1 MKFKHKIDKFVSTLS
16 ERISSGGVSQ
26 LEIKAEGERDIFGN
40 MPALARK
47 AAAEGIVLLKN
58 NNALPYKL
66 DTKISVFG
74 RCQLDYFYVG
84 YGSGGD
90 VNAPYF
96 VNVIDGIKNAG
107 GHVNEWL
114 LEYYKDF
121 TKNNPAP
128 HGFWGHWPMNFEEPS
143 LDDKMIERASE
154 ESDVALV
161 VIGRAAGED
170 RENTLTKGSYYLT
183 DEERNLLDNVCNHF
197 SNVTV
202 LLDCGNIIDMQWV
215 LDYEERLRGII
226 YAWQGGMESGNA
238 IADVLFGRVN
248 PSGRLTDTIAVRY
261 EDYPSAMHF
270 GNKLFNTYVE
280 DIFVGYR
287 YFETFSKEKAL
298 FPFGYGL
305 SYTNFDI
312 EVLDFKADND
322 KIKVE
327 VRVTNIGDVAGK
339 EVVELYANAP
349 QGKLSKPVMSL
360 VAFDKTINLEPKES
374 QKITLEVPVYLL
386 ASFDDTGA
394 TGHKYSYILEKG
406 EYKFFIG
413 ENVRDLDEAG
423 SFELKEDIVL
433 EELEAVCA
441 PKEYM
446 DRIVA
451 FKVNGSFI
459 PKKVALKPEKPY
471 LRKRILD
478 NLPKEIG
485 HVVHNYNFSQV
496 KSGEISVE
504 KFISSLTN
512 QELEAL
518 TRGEGGMDS
527 SYGVTGNA
535 GAFGGIIP
543 ELNKKGVPAVITTD
557 GPAGI
562 RIRKYTSLLP
572 CGTALASTF
581 NTRLVEELCS
591 EMGKE
596 LKNAGSNVLLAPGMN
611 IHRNPLCGRNFEYY
625 SEDPL
630 VAGLCAAA
638 DTRGIQSHA
647 GIGTSI
653 KHFAANNQEDNRMYV
668 NEHISERA
676 MREIYLKGFEIAVKT
691 AQPMTI
697 MSSYNLVNGVHTA
710 NSHDLLTAAARDEWG
725 FAGYVMTD
733 WGTSEDMSGLFAYK
747 YNLKYGHSTSRECV
761 LAGNDLQMPGQ
772 KGNRQEIVASVA
784 DGTLPLGQ
792 LQTCAYRILNVVL
805 QSLAYDDCKPYG
817 DQFDLAE
824 AVTVTKA

>member
-26 LEIKAEGERDIFGN
+26 LEVQAEGERDIFGN

-596 LKNAGSNVLLAPGMN
+596 LKNAAGVNQGALRGTAVHRVMECLDFKSLCDIDTKDHVAVSAFVKKSMDEMLKKGLITDDMYRLTRPKLIEQFISSDVAARMAQADKRGDLYKEKPFVMDYEGVLVQGIIDVFWLENDKIVLLDYKTDRVNAAKEL
-611 IHRNPLCGRNFEYY
+611 IDRYSTQLKLYADALGRIFSTDGKSIQADERLIYSFRLQQTIVTCREY
-625 SEDPL
+625 
-630 VAGLCAAA
+630 
-638 DTRGIQSHA
+638 
-647 GIGTSI
+647 
-653 KHFAANNQEDNRMYV
+653 K
-668 NEHISERA
+668 
-676 MREIYLKGFEIAVKT
+676 K
-691 AQPMTI
+691 
-697 MSSYNLVNGVHTA
+697 
-710 NSHDLLTAAARDEWG
+710 
-725 FAGYVMTD
+725 
-733 WGTSEDMSGLFAYK
+733 
-747 YNLKYGHSTSRECV
+747 
-761 LAGNDLQMPGQ
+761 
-772 KGNRQEIVASVA
+772 
-784 DGTLPLGQ
+784 
-792 LQTCAYRILNVVL
+792 
-805 QSLAYDDCKPYG
+805 
-817 DQFDLAE
+817 
-824 AVTVTKA
+824 

>member
-26 LEIKAEGERDIFGN
+26 LEVKAEGERDIFGN

-47 AAAEGIVLLKN
+47 AASEGIVLLKN

-305 SYTNFDI
+305 SYSNFDI

-413 ENVRDLDEAG
+413 ENVRDVDEAG
-423 SFELKEDIVL
+423 SFELKEDRVL

-504 KFISSLTN
+504 KFVSSLTN

-527 SYGVTGNA
+527 SYGVAGNA

-611 IHRNPLCGRNFEYY
+611 IHRNPLCGRNFEYF

-630 VAGLCAAA
+630 LTGKMAVAFV
-638 DTRGIQSHA
+638 RGIQSSGGSA
-647 GIGTSI
+647 CP
-653 KHFAANNQEDNRMYV
+653 KHFACNNQESSRTINNSIV
-668 NEHISERA
+668 SQRA
-676 MREIYLKGFEIAVKT
+676 LREIYLKGFEICVKE
-691 AQPMTI
+691 AKPLNIMT
-697 MSSYNLVNGVHTA
+697 SYNKINGVW
-710 NSHDLLTAAARDEWG
+710 SHYNYDLATTVLRKEWG
-725 FAGYVMTD
+725 FDGCVMTD
-733 WGTSEDMSGLFAYK
+733 W
-747 YNLKYGHSTSRECV
+747 
-761 LAGNDLQMPGQ
+761 
-772 KGNRQEIVASVA
+772 
-784 DGTLPLGQ
+784 
-792 LQTCAYRILNVVL
+792 
-805 QSLAYDDCKPYG
+805 
-817 DQFDLAE
+817 
-824 AVTVTKA
+824 

>member
-26 LEIKAEGERDIFGN
+26 LEVKAEGERDIFGN

-143 LDDKMIERASE
+143 IDDKMIERASE

-183 DEERNLLDNVCNHF
+183 DEERTLLDNVCNHF

-202 LLDCGNIIDMQWV
+202 LLDCGNIIDMQWA

-248 PSGRLTDTIAVRY
+248 PSGRLTDTVAVRY
-261 EDYPSAMHF
+261 EDYPSAKHF
-270 GNKLFNTYVE
+270 GNRLYNTYVE

-312 EVLDFKADND
+312 EVLDFKSDND
-322 KIKVE
+322 KIMVE
-327 VRVTNIGDVAGK
+327 VRATNIGDVAGK
-339 EVVELYANAP
+339 EVVELYASVP

-413 ENVRDLDEAG
+413 ENVRDVDEAG
-423 SFELKEDIVL
+423 SFELKEDRVL
-433 EELEAVCA
+433 EELEAVCT

-504 KFISSLTN
+504 KFVSSLTN

-527 SYGVTGNA
+527 SYGVAGNA

-562 RIRKYTSLLP
+562 RIRKYTSLIP

-581 NTRLVEELCS
+581 NTSLVEELCS

-611 IHRNPLCGRNFEYY
+611 IHRNPLCGRNFEYF

-630 VAGLCAAA
+630 LTGKMAAA
-638 DTRGIQSHA
+638 FVRGIQSSGGSA
-647 GIGTSI
+647 CP
-653 KHFAANNQEDNRMYV
+653 KHFACNNQESSRTINNSIV
-668 NEHISERA
+668 SQRA
-676 MREIYLKGFEIAVKT
+676 LREIYLKGFEICVKE
-691 AQPMTI
+691 AKPLNIMT
-697 MSSYNLVNGVHTA
+697 SYNKINGVW
-710 NSHDLLTAAARDEWG
+710 SHYNYDLATTVLRKEWG
-725 FAGYVMTD
+725 FDGCVMTD
-733 WGTSEDMSGLFAYK
+733 WWMK
-747 YNLKYGHSTSRECV
+747 HSTSHEFPNLRDNAYRV
-761 LAGNDLQMPGQ
+761 RSQVDVYMPGSF
-772 KGNRQEIVASVA
+772 KRTEKKYKPDNSLLETIGLKNGITRGELERSAINV
-784 DGTLPLGQ
+784 LNM
-792 LQTCAYRILNVVL
+792 ILKL
-805 QSLAYDDCKPYG
+805 EY
-817 DQFDLAE
+817 
-824 AVTVTKA
+824 

>member
-26 LEIKAEGERDIFGN
+26 LEVKAEGERDIFGN

-183 DEERNLLDNVCNHF
+183 DEERTLLDNVCNHF

-202 LLDCGNIIDMQWV
+202 LLDCGNIIDMQWA

-248 PSGRLTDTIAVRY
+248 PSGRLTDTVAVRY

-312 EVLDFKADND
+312 EVLDLKSDND

-413 ENVRDLDEAG
+413 ENVRDVDEAG
-423 SFELKEDIVL
+423 SFELKEDRVL

-504 KFISSLTN
+504 KFVSSLTN

-527 SYGVTGNA
+527 SYGVAGNA

-581 NTRLVEELCS
+581 NTKLVEELCS

-611 IHRNPLCGRNFEYY
+611 IHRNPLCGRNFEYF

-630 VAGLCAAA
+630 LTGKIAAA
-638 DTRGIQSHA
+638 FVRGIQSSGGSA
-647 GIGTSI
+647 CP
-653 KHFAANNQEDNRMYV
+653 KHFACNNQESSRTINNSIV
-668 NEHISERA
+668 SQRA
-676 MREIYLKGFEIAVKT
+676 LREIYLKGFEICIKEAK
-691 AQPMTI
+691 PLNIMT
-697 MSSYNLVNGVHTA
+697 SYNKINGVW
-710 NSHDLLTAAARDEWG
+710 SHYNYDLATTVLRREWG
-725 FAGYVMTD
+725 FDGCVMTD
-733 WGTSEDMSGLFAYK
+733 WWMK
-747 YNLKYGHSTSRECV
+747 HSTSHEFPNLRDNAYRV
-761 LAGNDLQMPGQ
+761 RSQVDVYMPGSF
-772 KGNRQEIVASVA
+772 KRTEKKYKPDNSLLETIGLKNGITRGELERSAINV
-784 DGTLPLGQ
+784 LNM
-792 LQTCAYRILNVVL
+792 ILKL
-805 QSLAYDDCKPYG
+805 EY
-817 DQFDLAE
+817 
-824 AVTVTKA
+824 

>member
-26 LEIKAEGERDIFGN
+26 LEVKAEGERDIFGN

-66 DTKISVFG
+66 NTKISVFG

-183 DEERNLLDNVCNHF
+183 DEERTLLDNVCNHF

-202 LLDCGNIIDMQWV
+202 LLDCGNIIDMQWA

-248 PSGRLTDTIAVRY
+248 PSGRLTDTVAVRY

-339 EVVELYANAP
+339 EVVELYASAP

-413 ENVRDLDEAG
+413 ENVRDVDEAG
-423 SFELKEDIVL
+423 SFELKEDRVL

-496 KSGEISVE
+496 KSGEINVE
-504 KFISSLTN
+504 KFVSSLTN

-527 SYGVTGNA
+527 NYGVTGNA

-611 IHRNPLCGRNFEYY
+611 IHRNPLCGRNFEYF

-630 VAGLCAAA
+630 LTGKMAAA
-638 DTRGIQSHA
+638 FVRGIQSSGGSA
-647 GIGTSI
+647 CP
-653 KHFAANNQEDNRMYV
+653 KHFACNNQESSRTINNSIV
-668 NEHISERA
+668 SQRA
-676 MREIYLKGFEIAVKT
+676 LREIYLKGFEICVKE
-691 AQPMTI
+691 AKPLNIMT
-697 MSSYNLVNGVHTA
+697 SYNKINGVW
-710 NSHDLLTAAARDEWG
+710 SHYNYDLATTVLRKEWG
-725 FAGYVMTD
+725 FDGCVMTD
-733 WGTSEDMSGLFAYK
+733 WWMKHSQSHEFPNLRDNAYRVRSQVDV
-747 YNLKYGHSTSRECV
+747 Y
-761 LAGNDLQMPGQ
+761 MPGSF
-772 KGNRQEIVASVA
+772 KRTEKKYKPDNSLLETIGLKNGITRGELERSAINV
-784 DGTLPLGQ
+784 LNM
-792 LQTCAYRILNVVL
+792 ILKL
-805 QSLAYDDCKPYG
+805 EY
-817 DQFDLAE
+817 
-824 AVTVTKA
+824 

>member
-26 LEIKAEGERDIFGN
+26 LEVKAEGERDIFGN

-183 DEERNLLDNVCNHF
+183 DEERTLLDNVCNHF

-202 LLDCGNIIDMQWV
+202 LLDCGNIIDMQWA

-248 PSGRLTDTIAVRY
+248 PSGRLTDTVAVRY

-312 EVLDFKADND
+312 EVLDFKAYND
-322 KIKVE
+322 KINVE
-327 VRVTNIGDVAGK
+327 VRVTNIGDVVGK

-360 VAFDKTINLEPKES
+360 VAFDKTINLEPKKS

-413 ENVRDLDEAG
+413 ENVRDVDEAG
-423 SFELKEDIVL
+423 SFELKEDGVL

-504 KFISSLTN
+504 KFVSSLTN

-527 SYGVTGNA
+527 SYGVAGNA

-611 IHRNPLCGRNFEYY
+611 IHRNPLCGRNFEYF

-630 VAGLCAAA
+630 LTGKMAAA
-638 DTRGIQSHA
+638 FVRGIQSSGGSA
-647 GIGTSI
+647 CP
-653 KHFAANNQEDNRMYV
+653 KHFACNNQESSRTINNSIV
-668 NEHISERA
+668 SQRA
-676 MREIYLKGFEIAVKT
+676 LREIYLKGFEICVKE
-691 AQPMTI
+691 AKPLNIMT
-697 MSSYNLVNGVHTA
+697 SYNKINGIW
-710 NSHDLLTAAARDEWG
+710 SHYNYDLATTVLRKEWG
-725 FAGYVMTD
+725 FDGCVMTD
-733 WGTSEDMSGLFAYK
+733 WWMKHSQSHEFPNLRDNAYRVRSQVDV
-747 YNLKYGHSTSRECV
+747 Y
-761 LAGNDLQMPGQ
+761 MPGSF
-772 KGNRQEIVASVA
+772 KRTEKKYKPDNSLLETIGLKNGITRGELERSAINV
-784 DGTLPLGQ
+784 LNM
-792 LQTCAYRILNVVL
+792 ILKL
-805 QSLAYDDCKPYG
+805 EY
-817 DQFDLAE
+817 
-824 AVTVTKA
+824 

>member
-26 LEIKAEGERDIFGN
+26 LEVKAEGERDIFGN

-183 DEERNLLDNVCNHF
+183 DEERTLLDNVCNHF

-202 LLDCGNIIDMQWV
+202 LLDCGNIIDMQWA

-248 PSGRLTDTIAVRY
+248 PSGRLTDTVAVRY

-312 EVLDFKADND
+312 EVLDFKSDND
-322 KIKVE
+322 KIMVE

-349 QGKLSKPVMSL
+349 QGTLSKPVMSL
-360 VAFDKTINLEPKES
+360 VAFDKTINLEPKKS

-413 ENVRDLDEAG
+413 ENVRDVDEAG
-423 SFELKEDIVL
+423 SFELKEDKVL

-504 KFISSLTN
+504 KFVSSLTN

-527 SYGVTGNA
+527 SYGVAGNA

-611 IHRNPLCGRNFEYY
+611 IHRNPLCGRNFEYF

-630 VAGLCAAA
+630 LTGKMAAA
-638 DTRGIQSHA
+638 FVRGIQSSGGSA
-647 GIGTSI
+647 CP
-653 KHFAANNQEDNRMYV
+653 KHFACNNQESSRTINNSIV
-668 NEHISERA
+668 SQRA
-676 MREIYLKGFEIAVKT
+676 LREIYLKGFEICVKE
-691 AQPMTI
+691 AKPLNIMT
-697 MSSYNLVNGVHTA
+697 SYNKINGVW
-710 NSHDLLTAAARDEWG
+710 SHYNYDLATTVLRKEWG
-725 FAGYVMTD
+725 FDGCVMTD
-733 WGTSEDMSGLFAYK
+733 WWMK
-747 YNLKYGHSTSRECV
+747 HSTSHEFPNLRDNAYRV
-761 LAGNDLQMPGQ
+761 RSQVDVYMPGSF
-772 KGNRQEIVASVA
+772 KRTEKKYKPDNSLLETIGLKNGITRGELERSAINV
-784 DGTLPLGQ
+784 LNM
-792 LQTCAYRILNVVL
+792 ILKL
-805 QSLAYDDCKPYG
+805 EY
-817 DQFDLAE
+817 
-824 AVTVTKA
+824 

>member
-26 LEIKAEGERDIFGN
+26 LEVQAEGERDIFGN

-66 DTKISVFG
+66 NTKISVFG

-183 DEERNLLDNVCNHF
+183 DEERTLLDNVCNHF

-202 LLDCGNIIDMQWV
+202 LLDCGNIIDMQWA

-248 PSGRLTDTIAVRY
+248 PSGRLTDTVAVRY

-312 EVLDFKADND
+312 EVLDFKSDND

-406 EYKFFIG
+406 EYKLFIG
-413 ENVRDLDEAG
+413 ENVRDVDEAG
-423 SFELKEDIVL
+423 SFELKENRVL

-504 KFISSLTN
+504 KFVSSLTN

-527 SYGVTGNA
+527 SYGVAGNA

-543 ELNKKGVPAVITTD
+543 ELNKKGVPAIITTD

-611 IHRNPLCGRNFEYY
+611 IHRNPLCGRNFEYF

-630 VAGLCAAA
+630 LTGKMAAA
-638 DTRGIQSHA
+638 FVRGIQSSGGSA
-647 GIGTSI
+647 CP
-653 KHFAANNQEDNRMYV
+653 KHFACNNQESSRTIN
-668 NEHISERA
+668 NSILSQRA
-676 MREIYLKGFEIAVKT
+676 LREIYLKGFEICVKE
-691 AQPMTI
+691 AKPLNIMT
-697 MSSYNLVNGVHTA
+697 SYNKINGVW
-710 NSHDLLTAAARDEWG
+710 SHYNYDLATTVLRKEWG
-725 FAGYVMTD
+725 FDGCVITD
-733 WGTSEDMSGLFAYK
+733 WWMKHSASHEFPNLRDNAYRVRSQVDV
-747 YNLKYGHSTSRECV
+747 Y
-761 LAGNDLQMPGQ
+761 MPGSF
-772 KGNRQEIVASVA
+772 KRTEKKYKPDNSLLETIGLKNGITRGELERSAINV
-784 DGTLPLGQ
+784 LNM
-792 LQTCAYRILNVVL
+792 ILKL
-805 QSLAYDDCKPYG
+805 EY
-817 DQFDLAE
+817 
-824 AVTVTKA
+824 

>member
-26 LEIKAEGERDIFGN
+26 LEVKAEGERDIFGN

-183 DEERNLLDNVCNHF
+183 DEERTLLDNVCNHF

-202 LLDCGNIIDMQWV
+202 LLDCGNIIDMQWA

-327 VRVTNIGDVAGK
+327 VRATNIGDVAGK
-339 EVVELYANAP
+339 EVVELYASVP

-413 ENVRDLDEAG
+413 ENVRDVDEAG
-423 SFELKEDIVL
+423 SFELKEDRVL

-504 KFISSLTN
+504 KFVSSLTN

-527 SYGVTGNA
+527 SYGVAGNA

-611 IHRNPLCGRNFEYY
+611 IHRNPLCGRNFEYF

-630 VAGLCAAA
+630 LTGKMAAA
-638 DTRGIQSHA
+638 FVRGIQSSGGSA
-647 GIGTSI
+647 CP
-653 KHFAANNQEDNRMYV
+653 KHFACNNQESSRTINNSIV
-668 NEHISERA
+668 SQRA
-676 MREIYLKGFEIAVKT
+676 LREIYLKGFEICVKE
-691 AQPMTI
+691 AKPLNIMT
-697 MSSYNLVNGVHTA
+697 SYNKINGVW
-710 NSHDLLTAAARDEWG
+710 SHYNYDLATTVLRKEWG
-725 FAGYVMTD
+725 FDGCVMTD
-733 WGTSEDMSGLFAYK
+733 WWMK
-747 YNLKYGHSTSRECV
+747 HSTSHEFPNLRDNAYRV
-761 LAGNDLQMPGQ
+761 RSQVDVYMPGSF
-772 KGNRQEIVASVA
+772 KRTEKKYKTDNSLLETIGLKNGITRGELERSAINV
-784 DGTLPLGQ
+784 LNM
-792 LQTCAYRILNVVL
+792 ILKL
-805 QSLAYDDCKPYG
+805 EY
-817 DQFDLAE
+817 
-824 AVTVTKA
+824 

>member
-26 LEIKAEGERDIFGN
+26 LEVKAEGERDIFGN

-96 VNVIDGIKNAG
+96 VNVIYGIKNAG

-183 DEERNLLDNVCNHF
+183 DEERTLLDNVCNHF
-197 SNVTV
+197 SSVTV

-248 PSGRLTDTIAVRY
+248 PSGRLTDTVAVRY

-312 EVLDFKADND
+312 EVLDFKSDND

-374 QKITLEVPVYLL
+374 QKINLEVPVYLL

-406 EYKFFIG
+406 EYKLFIG
-413 ENVRDLDEAG
+413 ENVRDVDEAG
-423 SFELKEDIVL
+423 SFKLKEDRVL

-504 KFISSLTN
+504 KFVSSLTN

-611 IHRNPLCGRNFEYY
+611 IHRNPLCGRNFEYF

-630 VAGLCAAA
+630 LTGKMAAA
-638 DTRGIQSHA
+638 FVRGIQSSGGSA
-647 GIGTSI
+647 CP
-653 KHFAANNQEDNRMYV
+653 KHFACNNQESSRTINNSIV
-668 NEHISERA
+668 SQRA
-676 MREIYLKGFEIAVKT
+676 LREIYLKGFEICVKE
-691 AQPMTI
+691 AKPLNIMT
-697 MSSYNLVNGVHTA
+697 SYNKINGVW
-710 NSHDLLTAAARDEWG
+710 SHYNYDLATTILRKEWG
-725 FAGYVMTD
+725 FDGCVMTD
-733 WGTSEDMSGLFAYK
+733 WWMKHSQSHEFPNLRDNAYRVRSQVDV
-747 YNLKYGHSTSRECV
+747 Y
-761 LAGNDLQMPGQ
+761 MPGSF
-772 KGNRQEIVASVA
+772 KRTEKKYKPDNSLLETIGLKNGITRGELERSAINV
-784 DGTLPLGQ
+784 LNM
-792 LQTCAYRILNVVL
+792 ILKL
-805 QSLAYDDCKPYG
+805 EY
-817 DQFDLAE
+817 
-824 AVTVTKA
+824 

>member
-26 LEIKAEGERDIFGN
+26 LEVKAEGERDIFGN

-143 LDDKMIERASE
+143 LEDKMIERASE

-183 DEERNLLDNVCNHF
+183 DEERTLLDNVCNHF

-202 LLDCGNIIDMQWV
+202 LLDCGNIIDMQWA

-280 DIFVGYR
+280 DIFIGYR

-312 EVLDFKADND
+312 EVLDFKSDND

-327 VRVTNIGDVAGK
+327 VMVTNIGDVAGK
-339 EVVELYANAP
+339 EVVELYANVP

-413 ENVRDLDEAG
+413 ENVRDVDEAG
-423 SFELKEDIVL
+423 SFELKEDRVL

-485 HVVHNYNFSQV
+485 HVVHNYNFPQV

-504 KFISSLTN
+504 KFVSSLTN

-527 SYGVTGNA
+527 SYGVAGNA

-611 IHRNPLCGRNFEYY
+611 IHRNPLCGRNFEYF

-630 VAGLCAAA
+630 LTGKMAAA
-638 DTRGIQSHA
+638 FVRGIQSSGGSA
-647 GIGTSI
+647 CP
-653 KHFAANNQEDNRMYV
+653 KHFACNNQESSRTINNSIV
-668 NEHISERA
+668 SQRA
-676 MREIYLKGFEIAVKT
+676 LREIYLKGFEICVKE
-691 AQPMTI
+691 AKPLNIMT
-697 MSSYNLVNGVHTA
+697 SYNKINGVW
-710 NSHDLLTAAARDEWG
+710 SHYNYDLATTVLRKEWG
-725 FAGYVMTD
+725 FDGCVMTD
-733 WGTSEDMSGLFAYK
+733 WWMK
-747 YNLKYGHSTSRECV
+747 HSTSHEFPNLRDNAYRV
-761 LAGNDLQMPGQ
+761 RSQVDVYMPGSF
-772 KGNRQEIVASVA
+772 KRTEKKYKPDNSLLETIGLK
-784 DGTLPLGQ
+784 DGITRGELERSAINVLNM
-792 LQTCAYRILNVVL
+792 ILKL
-805 QSLAYDDCKPYG
+805 EY
-817 DQFDLAE
+817 
-824 AVTVTKA
+824 

>member
-26 LEIKAEGERDIFGN
+26 LEVKGEGERDIFGN

-183 DEERNLLDNVCNHF
+183 DEERTLLDNVCNHF

-202 LLDCGNIIDMQWV
+202 LLDCGNIIDMQWA

-312 EVLDFKADND
+312 EALDFKADND

-360 VAFDKTINLEPKES
+360 VAFDKTINLEPKKS

-413 ENVRDLDEAG
+413 ENVRDVDEAG
-423 SFELKEDIVL
+423 SFELKEDRVL

-441 PKEYM
+441 TKEYM

-611 IHRNPLCGRNFEYY
+611 IHRNPLCGRNFEYF

-630 VAGLCAAA
+630 LTGKMAAA
-638 DTRGIQSHA
+638 FVRGIQSSGGSA
-647 GIGTSI
+647 CP
-653 KHFAANNQEDNRMYV
+653 KHFACNNQESSRTINNSIV
-668 NEHISERA
+668 SQRA
-676 MREIYLKGFEIAVKT
+676 LREIYLKGFEICVKE
-691 AQPMTI
+691 AKPLNIMT
-697 MSSYNLVNGVHTA
+697 SYNKINGVW
-710 NSHDLLTAAARDEWG
+710 SHYNYDLATTVLRKEWG
-725 FAGYVMTD
+725 FDGCVMTD
-733 WGTSEDMSGLFAYK
+733 WWMK
-747 YNLKYGHSTSRECV
+747 HSTSHEFPNLRDNAYRV
-761 LAGNDLQMPGQ
+761 RSQVDVYMPGSF
-772 KGNRQEIVASVA
+772 KRTEKKYKPDNSLLETIGLKNGITRGELERSAINV
-784 DGTLPLGQ
+784 LNM
-792 LQTCAYRILNVVL
+792 ILKL
-805 QSLAYDDCKPYG
+805 EY
-817 DQFDLAE
+817 
-824 AVTVTKA
+824 

>member
-26 LEIKAEGERDIFGN
+26 LEVKAEGERDIFGN

-183 DEERNLLDNVCNHF
+183 DEERTLLDNVCNHF

-202 LLDCGNIIDMQWV
+202 LLDCGNIIDMQWA

-248 PSGRLTDTIAVRY
+248 PSGRLTDTVAVRY

-312 EVLDFKADND
+312 EVLDFKSDND

-360 VAFDKTINLEPKES
+360 VAFDKTINLEPKKS

-413 ENVRDLDEAG
+413 ENVRDVDEAG
-423 SFELKEDIVL
+423 SFELKEDKVL
-433 EELEAVCA
+433 EELEAVCS

-485 HVVHNYNFSQV
+485 HVVHNYNFPQV

-611 IHRNPLCGRNFEYY
+611 IHRNPLCGRNFEYF

-630 VAGLCAAA
+630 LTGKMAAA
-638 DTRGIQSHA
+638 FVRGIQSSGGSA
-647 GIGTSI
+647 CP
-653 KHFAANNQEDNRMYV
+653 KHFACNNQESSRTINNSIV
-668 NEHISERA
+668 SQRA
-676 MREIYLKGFEIAVKT
+676 LREIYLKGFEICVKE
-691 AQPMTI
+691 AKPLNIMT
-697 MSSYNLVNGVHTA
+697 SYNKINGVW
-710 NSHDLLTAAARDEWG
+710 SHYNYDLATTVLRKEWG
-725 FAGYVMTD
+725 FDGCVMTD
-733 WGTSEDMSGLFAYK
+733 WWMKHSASHEFPNIRDNAYRVRSQVDV
-747 YNLKYGHSTSRECV
+747 Y
-761 LAGNDLQMPGQ
+761 MPGSF
-772 KGNRQEIVASVA
+772 KRTEKKYKPDNSLLETIGLKNGITRGELERSAINV
-784 DGTLPLGQ
+784 LNM
-792 LQTCAYRILNVVL
+792 ILKL
-805 QSLAYDDCKPYG
+805 EY
-817 DQFDLAE
+817 
-824 AVTVTKA
+824 

>member
-26 LEIKAEGERDIFGN
+26 LEVKAEGERDIFGN

-183 DEERNLLDNVCNHF
+183 DEERTLLDNVCNHF

-202 LLDCGNIIDMQWV
+202 LLDCGNIIDMQWA

-248 PSGRLTDTIAVRY
+248 PSGRLTDTVAVRY

-312 EVLDFKADND
+312 EVLDFKSDND

-339 EVVELYANAP
+339 EVVELYANVP

-406 EYKFFIG
+406 EHKFFIG
-413 ENVRDLDEAG
+413 ENVRDVDEAG
-423 SFELKEDIVL
+423 SFELKEDRVL

-504 KFISSLTN
+504 KFVSSLTN

-527 SYGVTGNA
+527 SYGVAGNA

-611 IHRNPLCGRNFEYY
+611 IHRNPLCGRNFEYF

-630 VAGLCAAA
+630 LTGKMAAA
-638 DTRGIQSHA
+638 FVRGIQSSGGSA
-647 GIGTSI
+647 CP
-653 KHFAANNQEDNRMYV
+653 KHFACNNQESSRTINNSIV
-668 NEHISERA
+668 SQRA
-676 MREIYLKGFEIAVKT
+676 LREIYLKGFEICVKE
-691 AQPMTI
+691 AKPLNIMT
-697 MSSYNLVNGVHTA
+697 SYNKINGVW
-710 NSHDLLTAAARDEWG
+710 SHYNYDLATTVLRKEWG
-725 FAGYVMTD
+725 FDGCVMTD
-733 WGTSEDMSGLFAYK
+733 WWMKHSASHEFPNLRDNAYRVRSQVDV
-747 YNLKYGHSTSRECV
+747 Y
-761 LAGNDLQMPGQ
+761 MPGSF
-772 KGNRQEIVASVA
+772 KRTEKKYKPDNSLLETIGLKNGITRGELERSAINV
-784 DGTLPLGQ
+784 LNM
-792 LQTCAYRILNVVL
+792 ILKL
-805 QSLAYDDCKPYG
+805 EY
-817 DQFDLAE
+817 
-824 AVTVTKA
+824 

>member
-26 LEIKAEGERDIFGN
+26 LEVKAEGERDIFGN

-183 DEERNLLDNVCNHF
+183 DEERTLLDNVCNHF

-202 LLDCGNIIDMQWV
+202 LLDCGNIIDMQWA

-248 PSGRLTDTIAVRY
+248 PSGRLTDTVAVRY
-261 EDYPSAMHF
+261 EDYPSAKHF
-270 GNKLFNTYVE
+270 GNKLYNTYVE

-312 EVLDFKADND
+312 EVLDFKSDND

-327 VRVTNIGDVAGK
+327 IRVTNIGDVAGK
-339 EVVELYANAP
+339 EVVELYASAP

-360 VAFDKTINLEPKES
+360 VAFDKTINLEPKKS

-413 ENVRDLDEAG
+413 ENVRDVDEAG
-423 SFELKEDIVL
+423 SFELKEDRVL

-504 KFISSLTN
+504 KFVSSLTN

-611 IHRNPLCGRNFEYY
+611 IHRNPLCGRNFEYF

-630 VAGLCAAA
+630 LTGKMAAA
-638 DTRGIQSHA
+638 FVRGIQSSGGSA
-647 GIGTSI
+647 CP
-653 KHFAANNQEDNRMYV
+653 KHFACNNQESSRTINNSIV
-668 NEHISERA
+668 SQRA
-676 MREIYLKGFEIAVKT
+676 LREIYLKGFEICVKE
-691 AQPMTI
+691 AKPLNIMT
-697 MSSYNLVNGVHTA
+697 SYNKINGVW
-710 NSHDLLTAAARDEWG
+710 SHYNYDLATTVLRKEWG
-725 FAGYVMTD
+725 FDGCVMTD
-733 WGTSEDMSGLFAYK
+733 WWMK
-747 YNLKYGHSTSRECV
+747 HSTSHEFPNLRDNAYRV
-761 LAGNDLQMPGQ
+761 RSQVDVYMPGSF
-772 KGNRQEIVASVA
+772 KRTEKKYKPDNSLLETIGLKNGITRGELERSAINV
-784 DGTLPLGQ
+784 LNM
-792 LQTCAYRILNVVL
+792 ILKL
-805 QSLAYDDCKPYG
+805 EY
-817 DQFDLAE
+817 
-824 AVTVTKA
+824 